1 MDFKSQL
8 LDDMKIFHN
17 AKEMAEKIEIT
28 YQGSRKVVA
37 AILESAEEIT
47 RQKNDPAQG
56 INEIDSILY
65 VSLEEMGEIPEKG
78 SDIEIG
84 TKETGWVRYEIVR
97 SHYEDGE
104 IILNLMRYEE

>member
-8 LDDMKIFHN
+8 LNDMKIFHN
-17 AKEMAEKIEIT
+17 TKEMAEKIEIT
-28 YQGSRKVVA
+28 YQGRRKVAA

-65 VSLEEMGEIPEKG
+65 VSLEEMGEIPEKN

-84 TKETGWVRYEIVR
+84 TKETGWVRYEIVK

>member
-8 LDDMKIFHN
+8 LDDMKTFHN

-37 AILESAEEIT
+37 AILESAEEIA

-65 VSLEEMGEIPEKG
+65 VSLEEMGEIPEML
-78 SDIEIG
+78 EIPEMSVSPAAG
-84 TKETGWVRYEIVR
+84 QRKRTAKR
-97 SHYEDGE
+97 SSEKP
-104 IILNLMRYEE
+104 IKR

>member
-8 LDDMKIFHN
+8 LNDMKIFHN

-37 AILESAEEIT
+37 AILESAEEVA

-56 INEIDSILY
+56 IRE
-65 VSLEEMGEIPEKG
+65 VPEKG

-84 TKETGWVRYEIVR
+84 TKDTGWVRYEIVK

>member
-8 LDDMKIFHN
+8 LNDMKIFHN
-17 AKEMAEKIEIT
+17 TKEMAEKMEIV
-28 YQGSRKVVA
+28 YLGSRKTVA
-37 AILESAEEIT
+37 AILESAEEVA
-47 RQKNDPAQG
+47 RSKNDPAQG

-84 TKETGWVRYEIVR
+84 TKETGWTRYEVSK

-104 IILNLMRYEE
+104 IILNLTRYEE

>member
-37 AILESAEEIT
+37 AIL
-47 RQKNDPAQG
+47 
-56 INEIDSILY
+56 
-65 VSLEEMGEIPEKG
+65 
-78 SDIEIG
+78 
-84 TKETGWVRYEIVR
+84 
-97 SHYEDGE
+97 
-104 IILNLMRYEE
+104 